1 MTLELRDG
9 SFIVPQTIFDVLDI
23 IEEELGTDVRQYLE
37 GYFVDGEEP
46 VDKDEHLRAVLET
59 LEGIVTD
66 LEKSKDMQYH
76 LDRLRKTI
84 RHEVGGGDP
93 ICCP

>member
-1 MTLELRDG
+1 MTLELKDG

-37 GYFVDGEEP
+37 GYFVEGEEP
-46 VDKDEHLRAVLET
+46 VDKDEHIQAVLET

-66 LEKSKDMQYH
+66 MEKSKDMQYH
-76 LDRLRKTI
+76 LGRLRKTI
-84 RHEVGGGDP
+84 RHEIGGDP
-93 ICCP
+93 ICCL